1 MKLRGKEVKRMT
13 TGISPSYRFAYIVSF
28 LLHPFVL
35 IVPLF
40 MIISIRFAPTV
51 YEGVLCGIVIIL
63 GSAAAPFAFIRRG
76 VSRGRWSDHDI
87 SRREQRLVPF
97 LYTIGCMVCAFAFL
111 LLLEAPLE
119 LLATFAGM
127 VCAVAAALLVT
138 QLARWKISLHLI
150 GVTGTVLTL
159 ALLLTPLAYWL
170 APLIVLVGWSR
181 WRVGAH
187 TLSQALAGV
196 ALAATVTFLVYQ
208 AFGL

>member
-1 MKLRGKEVKRMT
+1 MT
-13 TGISPSYRFAYIVSF
+13 SDQSAAYRLAYLVSF

-40 MIISIRFAPTV
+40 MIVSIRFAPHV
-51 YEGVLCGIVIIL
+51 YEGVLCGIVVSL
-63 GSAAAPFAFIRRG
+63 GAAGAPFAFIRRG
-76 VSRGRWSDHDI
+76 VARGRWSDHDI

-97 LYTIGCMVCAFAFL
+97 LYTIACMVCVFAFL
-111 LLLEAPLE
+111 LLLEAPIE

-150 GVTGTVLTL
+150 GITGTVLTL
-159 ALLLTPLAYWL
+159 ALLVSPNFYWC
-170 APLIVLVGWSR
+170 APLIVLVGWAR

-187 TLSQALAGV
+187 TPWQALAG
-196 ALAATVTFLVYQ
+196 ASMAAAVTFLVYRL
-208 AFGL
+208 FGL